1 LYKTVGKT
9 YMACAGLS
17 SCEIHFSSQI
27 LKTEKT
33 RRLISMALEMTK
45 YIENVTY
52 GKGDHIK
59 LKIGIHNGRIISGVI
74 GYHKPQFSLI
84 GDTVNTTSRVC
95 STGVDGSITVS
106 EEAFENIKNSN
117 IACEQRVVEVK

>member
-1 LYKTVGKT
+1 
-9 YMACAGLS
+9 MACAGLS
-17 SCEIHFSSQI
+17 SCEINVSSQL

-33 RRLISMALEMTK
+33 RRLVSMALEMTK

-52 GKGDHIK
+52 GKGEHIK
-59 LKIGIHNGRIISGVI
+59 LKIGIHNGRVIS
-74 GYHKPQFSLI
+74 YHKPQFSLI

-95 STGVDGSITVS
+95 STGVDGSITLS

-117 IACEQRVVEVK
+117 IACEQRVVEV

>member
-1 LYKTVGKT
+1 
-9 YMACAGLS
+9 MACAGLS
-17 SCEIHFSSQI
+17 SCEIHFNSQV

-33 RRLISMALEMTK
+33 RRLVSMALEMMK
-45 YIENVTY
+45 YIESVTY
-52 GKGDHIK
+52 GKGEHIK

-95 STGVDGSITVS
+95 STGVDGSITISS
-106 EEAFENIKNSN
+106 ESFENIKNSN
-117 IACEQRVVEVK
+117 IACGEPRVVQVGNN